1 MTVLDLKCASYGEEI
16 IRSINRPAEKNKI
29 MSMVNR
35 ALGVLMEDG
44 LYAFA
49 LYTKSEMGDNRAEE
63 LTAKYLYQKT
73 HALLKDRDIS
83 LITVTNNDYLSAIRG
98 ELGNNIDKLLLAK
111 ELVERTLIYVRYHA
125 KAL

>member
-16 IRSINRPAEKNKI
+16 IKSIDRPAEKNKI
-29 MSMVNR
+29 MSMVNK

-49 LYTKSEMGDNRAEE
+49 LYTNSERGDVKAEE
-63 LTAKYLYQKT
+63 RTAKYLYEKT
-73 HALLKDRDIS
+73 HALLKDSDIS
-83 LITVTNNDYLSAIRG
+83 LITNTDYLSAIRG
-98 ELGNNIDKLLLAK
+98 ELGNSVDKLLLAK
-111 ELVERTLIYVRYHA
+111 ELVERTLVYARYHV

>member
-16 IRSINRPAEKNKI
+16 IRRINKPAEKNKI

-49 LYTKSEMGDNRAEE
+49 LYTKSEMGNNRAEE
-63 LTAKYLYQKT
+63 LTAKYLYEKT

-83 LITVTNNDYLSAIRG
+83 LITNTDYLLAIRG
-98 ELGNNIDKLLLAK
+98 ELGNSVDKLLLAK
-111 ELVERTLIYVRYHA
+111 ELVERTLVYARYHA